1 MYCLEEKK
9 VVVLSE
15 IKLIKCQEKHT
26 VYRQKVKIFEEI
38 KGIIFQDKTHSLNAK
53 TCDII
58 RNTIFS
64 ISRENVR

>member
-1 MYCLEEKK
+1 MYRLEEKK

-38 KGIIFQDKTHSLNAK
+38 KGIIFQDKTQKLV
-53 TCDII
+53 IL
-58 RNTIFS
+58 
-64 ISRENVR
+64 